1 MWYQVLYI
9 PDHEEIKNS
18 APKPSPPKS
27 SPPKLNLSQ
36 SEQQLASSIE
46 SEGTLRSS
54 SMSQPLPESTSSTGP
69 PVEEQ
74 LHQEVAEKEESPLPF
89 NRDAEYFEEITDTHM
104 VLVSRYI
111 SDDQVLCV
119 RHLSHLSCWYVC
131 RVVLTATS

>member
-9 PDHEEIKNS
+9 PDPEEIKDS
-18 APKPSPPKS
+18 APEPSPPKS
-27 SPPKLNLSQ
+27 SPPLSQ

-54 SMSQPLPESTSSTGP
+54 SVSQPLPESVSSSGP
-69 PVEEQ
+69 PAQEQ
-74 LHQEVAEKEESPLPF
+74 LHEQVAEEESPLPF

-111 SDDQVLCV
+111 SDDQVKNLLRVCVICHVCTPSVMLCV
-119 RHLSHLSCWYVC
+119 C
-131 RVVLTATS
+131 